1 MGVGLIYR
9 LLILNHMYNFVV
21 FGDNWDLYKV
31 SYNDIIVM
39 DNVRYIATP
48 NNFKSPI
55 YRFLFRLHWS
65 PKINKIINLPFKRL
79 WNSGYYK
86 FDFSNNKPICF
97 VFFSPWCEFEKNG
110 FVKFLRRKFPQSK
123 MVCFFQDLIVLKKDL
138 DINHIKNVFD
148 LVLSFD
154 QAESQEYGLEYHQ
167 LVYSHFPVGKSPLIN
182 ECDVYFLGKAK
193 NRLDEIIKTFE
204 YLKSQNLKCDFYL
217 VGVEISKQV
226 YPDEIHY
233 IENMSYLENLQ
244 HVVSSRCLLE
254 IMQQGGHGYTQR
266 MCEAIAYD
274 KKILTNNV
282 EVKNASFYNEKYI
295 SVYSD
300 ATDLDI
306 SFLKDSLNDTVDYGF
321 KEQLSPKKLLSFIEK
336 KLNSK

>member
-1 MGVGLIYR
+1 
-9 LLILNHMYNFVV
+9 MYNFVI
-21 FGDNWDLYKV
+21 FGHHWDLYKT
-31 SYNDIIVM
+31 SYSDVLGLE
-39 DNVRYIATP
+39 NVRYISTP
-48 NNFKSPI
+48 NDFRSPLLKLLQ
-55 YRFLFRLHWS
+55 RVHWS
-65 PKINKIINLPFKRL
+65 PKLNKIINLPFKNI
-79 WNSGYYK
+79 WNSSYYK
-86 FDFSNNKPICF
+86 FDFPNTNPICF
-97 VFFSPWCEFEKNG
+97 VLFYSWSIYEKEG
-110 FVKFLRRKFPQSK
+110 LIEFLRKKYPLAK
-123 MVCFFQDLIVLKKDL
+123 MVCFFQDLVVLQKNL

-154 QAESQEYGLEYHQ
+154 QAESHKYGLDYHQ
-167 LVYSHFPVGKSPLIN
+167 LVYSHFPVEKSPLIN

-193 NRLDEIIKTFE
+193 NRLDDIIKTFE
-204 YLKSQNLKCDFYL
+204 YLKRQNLKCDFYL
-217 VGVEISKQV
+217 VGVEPSKQV

-282 EVKNASFYNEKYI
+282 EVKNASFYKEKYI

-300 ATDLDI
+300 ATDIDV
-306 SFLKDSLNDTVDYGF
+306 SFLNDRLNDSVDYGF

-336 KLNSK
+336 KLNLK